1 MSKSE
6 AQTRQEIIDKR
17 LKVSGWDV
25 TNPSQVIQELDIWVG
40 FAEKV
45 SAPPSTYRGHLFADY
60 ALLSKEGSPI
70 AVVEAKKTSVDAEAG
85 KEQARN
91 YAEKIQQTKGGAMPF
106 VFYTNG
112 YDIFFWD
119 TESYPPR
126 KVFGFPTIVD
136 LDRMQFLR
144 SNSKTLSSELINT
157 DIAGRPYQIQ
167 AIRSVLERVEKKH
180 RKFLLVMATGTGKTR
195 TCMGLLD
202 VLMRSN
208 WVQKVL
214 FLVDR
219 IALREQALETFKD
232 YLPNAPIWPKTGEV
246 KFASD
251 RRIYC
256 ATYPTILNLIQQED
270 CPLNPHYFD
279 MIVADESHRSIY
291 NVYKNIFDYFDT
303 IQLGLTATPKDAI
316 DHNTF
321 KLFDCEDGLPTL
333 AYSYEEAINNIPPY
347 LSDFEVLKLRTKF
360 QQEGINSKT
369 IAEAEKKR
377 LMQEGENPDEYDFE
391 GTELEKKVTNKGT
404 NDVIVREFME
414 ECIKDPNGV
423 LPGKTIFFAIS
434 KKHAYRL
441 CEVFNAL
448 YPEYKGQLAEVI
460 ISGPKGVHGKGGILD
475 RFKTKDMPRIAI
487 SVDMLD
493 TGIDVLEIV
502 NLVFAKPVFS
512 YTKFWQMIGRGTRI
526 LDPDNLKLWCPEKDK
541 FLIIDCWEN
550 FEYFKMTPKGK
561 EPKGTRPLP
570 VMLFDARL
578 DKLHVSQHGQG
589 AATKWAAAL
598 NGKQNFVKKT
608 KDCRL
613 VVQRKKDDAV
623 KEKTINAIRDNIST
637 LPKNSVVILDN
648 QERLEKVSDDNF
660 WINITDD
667 KFDYLRMYISPLM
680 RVMSDADFKAMRF
693 ELDVIEAQ
701 TARMAGD
708 DEKHETLKEIIIEK
722 VSELPLTV
730 NVVAQ
735 EREWIEKAQSNHFW
749 ITCSDDD
756 LDAMIIRLAP
766 LMKYRQTQKTPE
778 KKLNIQD
785 ILTVKETVE
794 FGPQHERM
802 TVDRYRRKV
811 EEFIR
816 ELVKTNPVLQ
826 KIAQGDEVSDEELEK
841 LADILKEHYPH
852 ITEYILREIYDNK
865 SAKFIQFIKHILG
878 IEEMATFTETVSL
891 GFDEFL
897 REHNNF
903 GKKQIQFIL
912 TLKTFILQRGAA
924 EKKDLINPP
933 FTQLHPQGVRG
944 VFPPEEIEDILDF
957 IQQIGV

>member
-1 MSKSE
+1 MTRNE
-6 AQTRQEIIDKR
+6 AQTRKEIVDKR

-25 TNPSQVIQELDIWVG
+25 TNPSQVTAELDIWIGLPQGVR
-40 FAEKV
+40 EPQT
-45 SAPPSTYRGHLFADY
+45 SYQGHLFADY
-60 ALLSKEGSPI
+60 ALLSKEGKPI
-70 AVVEAKKTSVDAEAG
+70 AIVEAKKTSVDAEIG

-91 YAEKIQQTKGGAMPF
+91 YAEKIQKANGGSMPF

-119 TESYPPR
+119 TERYPPR
-126 KVFGFPTIVD
+126 KIFGFPTIAD
-136 LDRMQFLR
+136 LERMQFLR
-144 SNSKTLSSELINT
+144 GNSKVLSSELINT

-167 AIRSVLERVEKKH
+167 AIRSVLERIEKKH

-208 WVQKVL
+208 WTQKIL

-219 IALREQALETFKD
+219 IALREQALETFKE

-246 KFASD
+246 KFVPD

-256 ATYPTILNLIQQED
+256 ATYPTMLNLIQQED

-291 NVYKNIFDYFDT
+291 NVYKNIFDYFDA

-316 DHNTF
+316 EHNTF
-321 KLFDCEDGLPTL
+321 QLFNCEDGLPTF
-333 AYSYEEAINNIPPY
+333 AYSYDEAINNIPPY
-347 LSDFEVLKLRTKF
+347 LSDFEVLKIRTKY
-360 QQEGINSKT
+360 QQEGINSET

-377 LMQEGENPDEYDFE
+377 LLQDGENPDELNIE

-404 NDVIVREFME
+404 NAVIVREFME

-434 KKHAYRL
+434 KKHAFRL
-441 CEVFNAL
+441 CEVFNVL

-460 ISGPKGVHGKGGILD
+460 ISDVKGVHGKGGILD
-475 RFKTKDMPRIAI
+475 RFRTKDMPRIAI

-493 TGIDVLEIV
+493 TGIDVREIV

-526 LDPDNLKLWCPEKDK
+526 LDVDNIKPWCTDKEK
-541 FLIIDCWEN
+541 FLIIDCWKN

-561 EPKGTRPLP
+561 EPKGTRSLP
-570 VMLFDARL
+570 VRLFESRL
-578 DKLHVSQHGQG
+578 NKLYVSQQ
-589 AATKWAAAL
+589 
-598 NGKQNFVKKT
+598 KQDELVK
-608 KDCRL
+608 L
-613 VVQRKKDDAV
+613 
-623 KEKTINAIRDNIST
+623 KTIGKIRDDIME

-648 QERLEKVSDDNF
+648 QEAIEKVSDDNF
-660 WINITDD
+660 WISITDE
-667 KFDYLRMYISPLM
+667 KLDYLRMHISPLM
-680 RVMSDADFKAMRF
+680 RVLSDADFKAMRF
-693 ELDVIEAQ
+693 ELDGIEIQ
-701 TARMAGD
+701 IARLGQ
-708 DEKHETLKEIIIEK
+708 DEERYDALKEIIIEK

-730 NVVAQ
+730 NVVER
-735 EREWIEKAQSNHFW
+735 EREWIEKVQSNHFW
-749 ITCSDDD
+749 ITASDDD
-756 LDAMIIRLAP
+756 IDEMIARLAP
-766 LMKYRQTQKTPE
+766 LMKYRQTQKIPE

-785 ILTVKETVE
+785 LLTVKETIE

-802 TVDRYRRKV
+802 TVDKYRRKV

-826 KIAQGDEVSDEELEK
+826 KIVEGEEVSDEEIEK
-841 LADILKEHYPH
+841 LANILKEHYPNV
-852 ITEYILREIYDNK
+852 TEYILQEIYDNK
-865 SAKFIQFIKHILG
+865 SAKFLQFIMHILG
-878 IEEMATFTETVSL
+878 IEEVATFTEAVSIA
-891 GFDEFL
+891 FDEFL

-903 GKKQIQFIL
+903 GEKQIQFIL
-912 TLKTFILQRGAA
+912 TLKTFVLQRGVVQ
-924 EKKDLINPP
+924 KKDLIRAP
-933 FTQLHPQGVRG
+933 FTQLHPEGIRG
-944 VFPPEEIEDILDF
+944 IFKAQEIEDILKLTERLL
-957 IQQIGV
+957 